1 MDKKPVLL
9 VMAAGMG
16 SRYGGLKQIDP
27 VSDKGEIIL
36 DFSLYDA
43 MLAGFEEVVF
53 VIKKENE
60 EAFRELVDDRA
71 GKHLK
76 VHYAFQDLN
85 DIPEGLT
92 VPESRVK
99 PWGTGHAV
107 LAARDIIDGPFAVIN
122 ADDYY
127 GSHAFQVMYDFLSSG
142 TDGEKY
148 RYAMVGYQVEKT
160 LSESGHVA
168 RGVCTVSP
176 EGKLMDVTERTKIM
190 RLPEGA
196 EYSGAKPGAVAFT
209 EDDGATWT
217 EIPEGT
223 MVSMNFWGF
232 TASMMDALKE
242 GFDGFIRETLSI
254 PALPDGTMPD
264 KFLKAEFY
272 LPGVAD
278 KLLKEGKADVTVLRS
293 QDRWHGVTYK
303 EDKQGVVDAL
313 RSMKDKGLYPEIL
326 WV

>member
-1 MDKKPVLL
+1 MSNRPVLL

-27 VSDKGEIIL
+27 ISEQGEIIL

-43 MLAGFEEVVF
+43 MLAGFEDVVF
-53 VIKKENE
+53 VIKRENE
-60 EAFRELVDDRA
+60 EAFRELIDQRA
-71 GKHLK
+71 GKRLN
-76 VHYAFQDLN
+76 VRYAFQELG
-85 DIPEGLT
+85 DIPEGRT
-92 VPESRVK
+92 VPEGRVK

-107 LAARDIIDGPFAVIN
+107 LAARELIDGPFAVIN

-142 TDGEKY
+142 EDGDKY
-148 RYAMVGYQVEKT
+148 RYAMVGYLIEKT

-176 EGKLMDVTERTKIM
+176 EGKLMDVTERTRIM
-190 RLPEGA
+190 RLPAGEAHEGA
-196 EYSGAKPGAVAFT
+196 EAGKIAFT

-232 TASMMDALKE
+232 TRSMMDELGK
-242 GFDGFIRETLSI
+242 GFVEFIDRTLAI
-254 PALPDGTMPD
+254 PPLPDGSLSE

-272 LPGVAD
+272 LPGMAD
-278 KLLKEGKADVTVLRS
+278 RLLKAGLADVTVLRS
-293 QDRWHGVTYK
+293 PDQWYGVTYK
-303 EDKQGVVDAL
+303 DDKQGVVDAL
-313 RSMKDKGLYPEIL
+313 RSMKDKGFYPEVL
-326 WV
+326 WP